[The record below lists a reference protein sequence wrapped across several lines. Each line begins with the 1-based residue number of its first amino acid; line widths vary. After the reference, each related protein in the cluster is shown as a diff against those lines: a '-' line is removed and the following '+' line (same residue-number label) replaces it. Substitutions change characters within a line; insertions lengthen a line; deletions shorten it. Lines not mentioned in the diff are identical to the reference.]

1 MNAAGNAGNWDSM
14 AAALTL
20 ALVRVSAMLA
30 LAPFFTARSIPAR
43 TKAIFSLAVCVLLVP
58 TVAAAAVK
66 DGGVEL
72 SFQGLLGELAV
83 GVIYGLTL
91 SLLNEMLLLAGQI
104 VGLQFSFSLV
114 NLLDPASEIQTP
126 LMGDLFQ
133 LMGTWVLISAGL
145 DRVMLASMVRSIRA
159 VPLGSF
165 PLAAVPTTA
174 HVLVPLISGS
184 FFAALEL
191 AAPVLAATVMVE
203 ISVALLG
210 KLSPQLP
217 VISLTVPLKTLTGFV
232 LLIGSLALWPRFIEA
247 RFSSL
252 LDVAERLISDGVHEG
267 VHPGTPAGMP
277 QLVTPVAMPV
287 GVRGGG

>member
-1 MNAAGNAGNWDSM
+1 MNVTSVNWDSM
-14 AAALTL
+14 AAALAL
-20 ALVRVSAMLA
+20 ALVRVSTMIA

-43 TKAIFSLAVCVLLVP
+43 TKAVFVLVVCALLVP
-58 TVAAAAVK
+58 VVAVASSQ
-66 DGGVEL
+66 GHGVEL
-72 SFQGLLGELAV
+72 SFTGLLGEVAV
-83 GVIYGLTL
+83 GAIYGLTL
-91 SLLNEMLLLAGQI
+91 SLFNEMLLLAGQI

-133 LMGTWVLISAGL
+133 IFGTLVLIAAGL
-145 DRVMLASMVRSIRA
+145 DRIMLASMVRSLRA

-165 PLAAVPTTA
+165 SLATVPATA
-174 HVLVPLISGS
+174 HVLLPMLSGS

-191 AAPVLAATVMVE
+191 AAPVLAATILVE

-217 VISLTVPLKTLTGFV
+217 VISLTVPMKTLTGFV

-247 RFSSL
+247 RFSNL
-252 LDVAERLISDGVHEG
+252 LDVAERLIAQGG
-267 VHPGTPAGMP
+267 
-277 QLVTPVAMPV
+277 
-287 GVRGGG
+287 RG